1 MIKVLIVDDIPE
13 TRDHLSRLLGLEREI
28 DVVGVAGSGEDAI
41 RISMELRPDVIIM
54 DINMPGMDGIAAS
67 EVISQR
73 LPTSPIIMMS
83 VHGEADHMKRAMLA
97 GAREFLI
104 KPFSA
109 DELSTSIKR
118 VWERD
123 QARRD
128 QLSAAMAPVVAA
140 AGAAAAAGESD
151 EHQVIAVFSPKGGA
165 GRTTIATN
173 LALAL
178 HRETGQRVALV
189 DANLQFGD
197 VGVLLNLNPKNRS
210 VIDAV
215 ESGEPDADIIE
226 SVVID
231 HSTGIR
237 VMLAPPSPEGADLV
251 TPAYLRKI
259 VEQLKTTHDWVVV
272 DLPSGLNDHSLTI
285 LDAADQIL
293 IIAALEIT
301 TIKNVRLFLEVADQL
316 EYERSKLRLIINRS
330 DTSQG
335 IRIGD
340 VEASI
345 RRPIDGTIISDGRLA
360 VLAVNRGVP
369 FVVSHPEAPLSRDV
383 TALARKLASERAP
396 AATTASTT
404 DKPAKRGIF
413 ARR

>member
-13 TRDHLSRLLGLEREI
+13 TRDHLSRLLGMEREI

-41 RISMELRPDVIIM
+41 KLAMDLRPDVIIM

-123 QARRD
+123 LARRE
-128 QLSAAMAPVVAA
+128 QL
-140 AGAAAAAGESD
+140 AAAAPTAAAVPAAPGAATDMEL
-151 EHQVIAVFSPKGGA
+151 HQVIAVFSPKGGA

-178 HRETGQRVALV
+178 HRETGQKVALV

-210 VIDAV
+210 VLDAV
-215 ESGEPDADIIE
+215 ESGEPDSDIIE
-226 SVVID
+226 SVMID

-259 VEQLKTTHDWVVV
+259 VEQLKTTHDW
-272 DLPSGLNDHSLTI
+272 
-285 LDAADQIL
+285 
-293 IIAALEIT
+293 
-301 TIKNVRLFLEVADQL
+301 
-316 EYERSKLRLIINRS
+316 
-330 DTSQG
+330 
-335 IRIGD
+335 
-340 VEASI
+340 
-345 RRPIDGTIISDGRLA
+345 
-360 VLAVNRGVP
+360 
-369 FVVSHPEAPLSRDV
+369 
-383 TALARKLASERAP
+383 
-396 AATTASTT
+396 
-404 DKPAKRGIF
+404 
-413 ARR
+413 

>member
-28 DVVGVAGSGEDAI
+28 DVAGTASSGEEAI
-41 RISMELRPDVIIM
+41 QMAMDLRPDVIVM
-54 DINMPGMDGIAAS
+54 DINMPGMDGIATA
-67 EVISQR
+67 EIISQR
-73 LPTSPIIMMS
+73 LPYSPVIMMS
-83 VHGEADHMKRAMLA
+83 VHGEAEHLKRAMLA
-97 GAREFLI
+97 GAREFLV
-104 KPFSA
+104 KPFSG
-109 DELSTSIKR
+109 DEFATSIKR
-118 VWERD
+118 VHERELVRREQI
-123 QARRD
+123 QATRE
-128 QLSAAMAPVVAA
+128 AASPTSTSGDDNV
-140 AGAAAAAGESD
+140 E

-178 HRETGQRVALV
+178 RRETDQRVALV

-210 VIDAV
+210 MLDAV
-215 ESGEPDADIIE
+215 EGGEPDRDILE
-226 SVVID
+226 SVMID

-237 VMLAPPSPEGADLV
+237 VLLAPPSPEGADLV
-251 TPAYLRKI
+251 TSAFLRKMI
-259 VEQLKTTHDWVVV
+259 DMLRETNDWVVV
-272 DLPSGLNDHSLTI
+272 DLPSGLNDHSLGV

-293 IIAALEIT
+293 VVAALEIT

-316 EYERSKLRLIINRS
+316 DYERSKLRLVINRS
-330 DTSQG
+330 DAAQG

-345 RRPIDGTIISDGRLA
+345 RRPIDGSIVSDGRLA

-369 FVVSHPEAPLSRDV
+369 FVISHPESPLSRDI
-383 TALARKLASERAP
+383 TALARTIAGAG
-396 AATTASTT
+396 STVSKT
-404 DKPAKRGIF
+404 DKSAKRGLF

>member
-1 MIKVLIVDDIPE
+1 MIKVLIVDDIPD

-28 DVVGVAGSGEDAI
+28 DVVGTAGSGEEAVQVAMD
-41 RISMELRPDVIIM
+41 LRPDIVVM
-54 DINMPGMDGIAAS
+54 DINMPGMDGIAAA
-67 EVISQR
+67 ELISQR

-83 VHGEADHMKRAMLA
+83 VHGEAEQLKRAMLA
-97 GAREFLI
+97 GAREFLV
-104 KPFSA
+104 KPFSG
-109 DELSTSIKR
+109 DEFATSIKR
-118 VWERD
+118 VFEREIV
-123 QARRD
+123 RRE
-128 QLSAAMAPVVAA
+128 QLQTVAGVAA
-140 AGAAAAAGESD
+140 PTGSQQQDGSSED
-151 EHQVIAVFSPKGGA
+151 HQIIAVFSPKGGV

-178 HRETGQRVALV
+178 RKETNQRVALV

-210 VIDAV
+210 IVDAV
-215 ESGEPDADIIE
+215 EGGEPDRDIIE
-226 SVVID
+226 SVMVD

-237 VMLAPPSPEGADLV
+237 VLLAPPAPEGADLV
-251 TPAYLRKI
+251 TAAYLRKI
-259 VEQLKTTHDWVVV
+259 VESLRETHDWVIV
-272 DLPSGLNDHSLTI
+272 DLPPGLNDHSLGI

-293 IIAALEIT
+293 VVAALEIT

-316 EYERSKLRLIINRS
+316 DYERSKLRLVINRS
-330 DTSQG
+330 DASQG

-345 RRPIDGTIISDGRLA
+345 RRSIDGTIVSDGRLA

-369 FVVSHPEAPLSRDV
+369 FVVSHPESPLSRDV
-383 TALARKLASERAP
+383 TTLARTLAGEGT
-396 AATTASTT
+396 ATQTEKT
-404 DKPAKRGIF
+404 AKRGLF

>member
-13 TRDHLSRLLGLEREI
+13 TRDHLSRLLGLERDI
-28 DVVGVAGSGEDAI
+28 DVTGTAGSGEEAI
-41 RISMELRPDVIIM
+41 QVAMDLRPDVIVM

-67 EVISQR
+67 EIITQR
-73 LPTSPIIMMS
+73 LPNSAVIMMS
-83 VHGEADHMKRAMLA
+83 VHGEAEHLKRAMLA
-97 GAREFLI
+97 GAREFLV
-104 KPFSA
+104 KPFSG
-109 DELSTSIKR
+109 DEFATSIKR
-118 VWERD
+118 VYEREL
-123 QARRD
+123 ARREE
-128 QLSAAMAPVVAA
+128 LEAAR
-140 AGAAAAAGESD
+140 GAAVPQVARGQED
-151 EHQVIAVFSPKGGA
+151 VEDHQVIAVFSPKGGA

-178 HRETGQRVALV
+178 KRETNQRVALI

-210 VIDAV
+210 MLDAV
-215 ESGEPDADIIE
+215 EGGEPDRDIVE

-237 VMLAPPSPEGADLV
+237 VLLAPPSPEGADLV
-251 TPAYLRKI
+251 TPAYLRKMT
-259 VEQLKTTHDWVVV
+259 EMLRENHDWVVV
-272 DLPSGLNDHSLTI
+272 DLPSGLNDHSLGV

-293 IIAALEIT
+293 VVAALEIT

-316 EYERSKLRLIINRS
+316 DYERSKLRLVINRS
-330 DTSQG
+330 DASQG

-345 RRPIDGTIISDGRLA
+345 RRPIDGSIVSDGRLA

-369 FVVSHPEAPLSRDV
+369 FVISHPESPLSRDI
-383 TALARKLASERAP
+383 TTLARTIAGDGVSK
-396 AATTASTT
+396 T
-404 DKPAKRGIF
+404 DKNDKSAKRGLF

>member
-28 DVVGVAGSGEDAI
+28 DVAGTASSGEEAI
-41 RISMELRPDVIIM
+41 QMAMDLRPDVIVM
-54 DINMPGMDGIAAS
+54 DINMPGMDGIATA
-67 EVISQR
+67 EIISQR
-73 LPTSPIIMMS
+73 LPNSPVIMMS
-83 VHGEADHMKRAMLA
+83 VHGEAEHLKRAMLA
-97 GAREFLI
+97 GAREFLV
-104 KPFSA
+104 KPFSG
-109 DELSTSIKR
+109 DEFATSIKR
-118 VWERD
+118 VHERELVRREQI
-123 QARRD
+123 QATRE
-128 QLSAAMAPVVAA
+128 AA
-140 AGAAAAAGESD
+140 APSSGSGDDNIE

-178 HRETGQRVALV
+178 RRETDQKVALV

-210 VIDAV
+210 MLDAV
-215 ESGEPDADIIE
+215 EGGEPDRDILE
-226 SVVID
+226 SVMID

-237 VMLAPPSPEGADLV
+237 VLLAPPSPEGADLV
-251 TPAYLRKI
+251 TSIYLRKMI
-259 VEQLKTTHDWVVV
+259 DMLRETNDWVVV
-272 DLPSGLNDHSLTI
+272 DLPSGLNDHSLGV

-293 IIAALEIT
+293 VVAALEIT

-316 EYERSKLRLIINRS
+316 DYERSKIRLVINRS
-330 DTSQG
+330 DAAQG

-345 RRPIDGTIISDGRLA
+345 RRPIDGSIVSDGRLA

-369 FVVSHPEAPLSRDV
+369 FVISHPESPLSRDV
-383 TALARKLASERAP
+383 TALARTIAGAG
-396 AATTASTT
+396 TAVSNT
-404 DKPAKRGIF
+404 DKSAKRGLF